1 MGNWEW
7 DWWKVRRLCG
17 ELGMGLV
24 EGEAALCLGN
34 WEWDWWKVRRLC
46 GELGM
51 GLVEGEAAAWGTGNG
66 TGGR

>member
-7 DWWKVRRLCG
+7 DWWKVRQ
-17 ELGMGLV
+17 
-24 EGEAALCLGN
+24 
-34 WEWDWWKVRRLC
+34 LC

-66 TGGR
+66 IVEGEAGRFRFRRQFSTFSLID

>member
-24 EGEAALCLGN
+24 EGEAA
-34 WEWDWWKVRRLC
+34 V
-46 GELGM
+46 
-51 GLVEGEAAAWGTGNG
+51 WGTGNG

>member
-7 DWWKVRRLCG
+7 DWWKVRQLLG

-24 EGEAALCLGN
+24 EGEAA
-34 WEWDWWKVRRLC
+34 V
-46 GELGM
+46 
-51 GLVEGEAAAWGTGNG
+51 WGTGNG